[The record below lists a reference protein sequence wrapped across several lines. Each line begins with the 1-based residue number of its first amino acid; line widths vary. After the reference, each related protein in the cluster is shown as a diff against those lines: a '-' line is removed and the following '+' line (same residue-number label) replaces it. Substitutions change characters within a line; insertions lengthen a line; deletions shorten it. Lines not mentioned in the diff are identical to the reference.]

1 MPFPIYWHTI
11 KLLSTLILKF
21 QKFYNTKFQ
30 LPSFSNRPLP
40 NLKLYFLSNILTLH
54 SLRLRNLQDFVK
66 FVISFLLKF
75 HVLELAAGA
84 KVNFLVW
91 PKPCSRIFFF
101 TWKTLMKMGM
111 MGIYGK
117 YNWEYKFQNERKEN
131 LTKFWKYWEQC

>member
-54 SLRLRNLQDFVK
+54 SLRLRNSQDFVK
-66 FVISFLLKF
+66 FVIFFLLKF

-84 KVNFLVW
+84 KVKFLV
-91 PKPCSRIFFF
+91 
-101 TWKTLMKMGM
+101 
-111 MGIYGK
+111 
-117 YNWEYKFQNERKEN
+117 
-131 LTKFWKYWEQC
+131 